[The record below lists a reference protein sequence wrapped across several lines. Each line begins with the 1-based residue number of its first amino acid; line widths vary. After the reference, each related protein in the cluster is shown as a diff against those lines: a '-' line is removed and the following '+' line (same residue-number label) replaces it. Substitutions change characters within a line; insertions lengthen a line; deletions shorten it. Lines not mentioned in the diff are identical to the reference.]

1 MIGAAWGVIFGQ
13 FFFYYLHQKT
23 IYLTKCMIY
32 PNILLLIID
41 TELKNTGK
49 RCAYRKTPGKAGG

>member
-1 MIGAAWGVIFGQ
+1 MIGTVWGVIFGQ

-41 TELKNTGK
+41 TEFK
-49 RCAYRKTPGKAGG
+49 KTLVKDVLIENLPAAGG